1 MNKGYLSPNEF
12 ETDLPVLDWEC
23 LRLEIESF
31 YHTNKPLFDQIT
43 HGKDISIKE
52 AAQEVFYRLISD
64 YAQYKNKPPDV
75 DDQLLTEMFADLYL
89 LAEEYGYEAS
99 PGGD

>member
-52 AAQEVFYRLISD
+52 
-64 YAQYKNKPPDV
+64 
-75 DDQLLTEMFADLYL
+75 YL
-89 LAEEYGYEAS
+89 K
-99 PGGD
+99 

>member
-1 MNKGYLSPNEF
+1 MNKGYLSQNEF

-64 YAQYKNKPPDV
+64 YAQYKNKPEGTM
-75 DDQLLTEMFADLYL
+75 LNYTIAEAWWK
-89 LAEEYGYEAS
+89 LASHIAHPE
-99 PGGD
+99 DT